1 MPASGRQRVG
11 PFAPFSSLFL
21 ERFPRGDKIAHGCKR
36 SFDEL

>member
-21 ERFPRGDKIAHGCKR
+21 ERFPLSDKIAHGCKR